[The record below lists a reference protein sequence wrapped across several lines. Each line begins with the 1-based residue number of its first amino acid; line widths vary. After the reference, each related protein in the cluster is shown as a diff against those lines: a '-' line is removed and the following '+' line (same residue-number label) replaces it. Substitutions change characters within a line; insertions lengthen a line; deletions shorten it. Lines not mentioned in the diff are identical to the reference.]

1 MEQFSHDL
9 TLALEETSRFGD
21 NRNRWGLRRRTRST
35 GNLPCA
41 PQPTEDSSSSP
52 ADQPEFNTSQNSP
65 QLSGTNNIF
74 QSDSDDKHSL
84 AFAFRSRQTP
94 LTGNFESDSF
104 NENFSPARPNLRRKR
119 KFKRMAVGYE
129 ASLSSSSVANS
140 SIFPAILKKRAFNH
154 ENLRANLIFCGKR
167 KRSHRDRYVD
177 YESYKQHSNSVPR
190 QRDLFAPKSLSYLEC
205 KGRNRAASF
214 TSGVSFNKNIISK
227 IEKMSQERNLKLCFQ
242 FSTPF
247 NKKTD
252 SPDGSIEESSNKQ
265 EMLHPPICNIT
276 CTSELPAVE
285 AHVQNISKLEGNSQ
299 ANPVLTTDNRKS
311 TGFES
316 TSSCLIRQAGNKHN
330 TKSNKVK
337 QSRRQEQML
346 LQYDDRMSCPN
357 MNELLSSSSLS
368 SSDSEA
374 INTNESDHEGDDE
387 LTDWPGNEGMITF
400 TSKNDFRKLNKTRVM
415 KPSLPQIK
423 QQDDVQDDDTL
434 MSTDDTIIRPLNFE
448 ITALATAHNNLNNS
462 KCSPGSSEDLPL
474 NKSHST
480 TFSIQHVP
488 ASSSTCQPWLLKKDG
503 SDEVASTFFSSP
515 NIYTDIREIRAGCR
529 RIRDE
534 RPGFSIISSANE
546 LLSRFLQNDQQQ
558 VLTLFDI
565 NATEYDKLYGLSKLY
580 SLTMQVENGCVILN
594 KTSNTMQSIRI
605 DQTKLPKSFCDFKR
619 RCYGESVDVDFNDLP
634 N

>member
-9 TLALEETSRFGD
+9 TLALEETSRFGE

-52 ADQPEFNTSQNSP
+52 ADQHEFNTSQNSP
-65 QLSGTNNIF
+65 QLSGTNNLF

-177 YESYKQHSNSVPR
+177 YETYKQHSNSVPR

-247 NKKTD
+247 NKRID
-252 SPDGSIEESSNKQ
+252 LPDGSEESNSKQ
-265 EMLHPPICNIT
+265 EVLYNTISNISS
-276 CTSELPAVE
+276 TSNVPTETTI
-285 AHVQNISKLEGNSQ
+285 VQNSLNLAESCRTHKGST
-299 ANPVLTTDNRKS
+299 ASVRKS

-316 TSSCLIRQAGNKHN
+316 MNTCLTRPISNKHN
-330 TKSNKVK
+330 TKSHKVK
-337 QSRRQEQML
+337 HSRRQEQM
-346 LQYDDRMSCPN
+346 QSPYDDRMNCPN
-357 MNELLSSSSLS
+357 MSELLSSSSLS

-387 LTDWPGNEGMITF
+387 LTDWPGNEGMINF
-400 TSKNDFRKLNKTRVM
+400 TSKNDFKRLNKTRVM

-423 QQDDVQDDDTL
+423 QQDDIQDDDTL
-434 MSTDDTIIRPLNFE
+434 MSTDDTVIKPLNFE
-448 ITALATAHNNLNNS
+448 VTTLGTAHNNLNS
-462 KCSPGSSEDLPL
+462 PKCSPGSSEDLPL
-474 NKSHST
+474 NKSTS
-480 TFSIQHVP
+480 TFSIQHMD
-488 ASSSTCQPWLLKKDG
+488 ASSSSCQAWLVKKNVQ
-503 SDEVASTFFSSP
+503 DEVASTFFTPP
-515 NIYTDIREIRAGCR
+515 NIYTEIREIRAGCR

-605 DQTKLPKSFCDFKR
+605 DQTKLPKTFCDFKR
-619 RCYGESVDVDFNDLP
+619 RCYGDSVDVDFNNLP